1 MAPHPTDSRWS
12 DERLQVL
19 LGNALRAGVLAA
31 AGLVL
36 IGGIIYLVRHGG
48 ESPHTLYQVF
58 RGQPSDLRSIGGIVG
73 DALSARG
80 RGVIQL
86 GLLLLIATPIMR
98 VALSL
103 FGFWKQRDWTYVLV
117 TATVLTLLLYSLFGG
132 RL

>member
-1 MAPHPTDSRWS
+1 MNQPPTGPRWS

-36 IGGIIYLVRHGG
+36 LGGLLYLVRHGG
-48 ESPHTLYQVF
+48 EAPNYRVF
-58 RGQPSDLRSIGGIVG
+58 RGEPSDLRSITGIVA

-86 GLLLLIATPIMR
+86 GLLAH
-98 VALSL
+98 V
-103 FGFWKQRDWTYVLV
+103 
-117 TATVLTLLLYSLFGG
+117 
-132 RL
+132 